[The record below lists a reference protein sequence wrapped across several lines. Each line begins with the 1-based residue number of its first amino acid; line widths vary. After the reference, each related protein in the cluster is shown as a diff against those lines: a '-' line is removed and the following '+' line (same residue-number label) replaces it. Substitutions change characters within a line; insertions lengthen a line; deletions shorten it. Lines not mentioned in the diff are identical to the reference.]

1 MSMTR
6 AHALGSCEGK
16 ATLDLVEALG
26 SSLDIRL
33 VLERAYPL
41 LLQVVP
47 ADYGAL
53 GISASGRSEDY
64 EWIVSKIPPAFFAAY
79 PEMAPHD
86 FVRTAVVEQP
96 NVVLRD
102 EEMVSRADLETNL
115 MYRRAREVGV
125 PLEQVMAVM
134 LHIDARWQSGLSLYR
149 DTRRPFSERERA
161 SLQQVTPAIVNAV
174 RNCHVF
180 GAAADWSAA
189 LEALLSDRGGSM
201 VLVAPPAT
209 EVARTAG
216 AAQLIETWF
225 SPSERRAGSLPTPLA
240 AVLAKAASPELG
252 QGASSAPVRWTK
264 SRAEATLEVSF
275 VPLVGYM
282 GKAKW
287 MLLLNERLHALAL
300 PPAWLAL
307 LTPREQEVSA
317 AVLRGWNNSLIAGEL
332 GCTTT
337 TVKKHMMNIFNK
349 LGLQSRTAL
358 VARAAELHRS

>member
-1 MSMTR
+1 MTR
-6 AHALGSCEGK
+6 AHTPGSCEGK

-41 LLQVVP
+41 LLQIVP

-86 FVRTAVVEQP
+86 FVRTSVVEQP

-149 DTRRPFSERERA
+149 DKRRSFSERERA
-161 SLQQVTPAIVNAV
+161 ALERVTPALVNAV
-174 RNCHVF
+174 RNCHLF
-180 GAAADWSAA
+180 G
-189 LEALLSDRGGSM
+189 
-201 VLVAPPAT
+201 
-209 EVARTAG
+209 
-216 AAQLIETWF
+216 
-225 SPSERRAGSLPTPLA
+225 
-240 AVLAKAASPELG
+240 
-252 QGASSAPVRWTK
+252 
-264 SRAEATLEVSF
+264 
-275 VPLVGYM
+275 
-282 GKAKW
+282 
-287 MLLLNERLHALAL
+287 
-300 PPAWLAL
+300 
-307 LTPREQEVSA
+307 
-317 AVLRGWNNSLIAGEL
+317 
-332 GCTTT
+332 
-337 TVKKHMMNIFNK
+337 
-349 LGLQSRTAL
+349 
-358 VARAAELHRS
+358 